1 MAAGLSNIRTAVG
14 LYRVST
20 RQQEQRGQS
29 LFNQERSVRAWAKAN
44 DVKLLD
50 EVRTA
55 KSAKN
60 PIRLVGG
67 SLQLDPR
74 AAYTRLIK
82 ELPSMPAAQRPDA
95 IVIDWIDRWSRNLLE
110 YVAIVKALQQL
121 GVRMLAIG
129 DGRDLT
135 DPAYAMELQIRAAIA
150 EEQLRITSGK
160 VKEARRSRRER
171 KLWQGGSPPDGYRTH
186 VRDCAGPLTVERTG
200 AEGSTAYR
208 QRACSCRPDVLH
220 IDPKRE
226 ATLRYLWRLLE
237 TSPMSW
243 NGIAE
248 QMTEGGHR
256 RPDGKP
262 FRWNDVYRIGEN
274 PHYCGILA
282 TNRSIRDAYDGTVMR
297 RRPLPEQGLVVSP
310 EAIPQPYIEEAAFWS
325 IWKRR
330 FNKQTRHL
338 TRAKNGASSE
348 LTGLVACPDCGSTMR
363 TTYSLSSKICGN
375 GKPRNTPRKKY
386 VYLRCPR
393 SSVVISVRES
403 NCRNR
408 QKVRADI
415 LSRRLIDD
423 LARLVELSDDAV
435 IKAMRLERRASV
447 DLVALAEEKRTLVR
461 TAKMSNEARHVLT
474 KQLVAGVLTDAEFQA
489 EMFRFRAEA
498 NECETRILTIDE
510 SMSRTCVRPDFDRA
524 RKTIAWLSDKW
535 TILTV
540 CERAEALRLFV
551 GRVTYAIAGTPS
563 PIRVNFLTAGPAF
576 ADIKNSP
583 KNYQSQEDFAECGS
597 VANLD
602 RGSQKYIATL

>member
-1 MAAGLSNIRTAVG
+1 MTAGLSTIRTAVG

-186 VRDCAGPLTVERTG
+186 MRDCAGPLTVERTG
-200 AEGSTAYR
+200 AEGSMAYK

-226 ATLRYLWRLLE
+226 ETLRCLWTLLE
-237 TSPMSW
+237 SSPMSW

-248 QMTEGGHR
+248 QLTERGYR
-256 RPDGKP
+256 RPDSKP

-282 TNRSIRDAYDGTVMR
+282 TNRSIRDVYDGTIMR

-310 EAIPQPYIEEAAFWS
+310 EAIPQPYIEEVAFWS
-325 IWKRR
+325 IWKKR

-348 LTGLVACPDCGSTMR
+348 LTGLVACPECGSTMT

-375 GKPRNTPRKKY
+375 GKPRKSPRKRY
-386 VYLRCPR
+386 VYLCCPK
-393 SSVVISVRES
+393 SKTVACDSDSQCKNS
-403 NCRNR
+403 
-408 QKVRADI
+408 QKVRADV
-415 LSRRLIDD
+415 LSRHLIDE
-423 LARLVELSDDAV
+423 LSKLIVLSDDAL
-435 IKAMRLERRASV
+435 IEAMRIERRASV
-447 DLVALAEEKRTLVR
+447 DVIALAEEKRSLER
-461 TAKMSNEARHVLT
+461 SAKLASDARHTLT
-474 KQLVAGVLTDAEFQA
+474 RQLVAGVLTDTEFQA
-489 EMFRFRAEA
+489 EMFRFRADVA
-498 NECETRILTIDE
+498 QCETRLSAIDE
-510 SMSRTCVRPDFDRA
+510 STSRASHRPDLRRA
-524 RKTIAWLSDKW
+524 RKTIEWLSEKW
-535 TILTV
+535 TVLTV
-540 CERAEALRLFV
+540 CERTEALRLLV
-551 GRVTYAIAGTPS
+551 HRVTYETCAVGQPMR
-563 PIRVNFLTAGPAF
+563 IRILSSGSAF
-576 ADIKNSP
+576 ADS
-583 KNYQSQEDFAECGS
+583 AGS
-597 VANLD
+597 FSAPSRVLVETA
-602 RGSQKYIATL
+602 

>member
-1 MAAGLSNIRTAVG
+1 MTAGLSNIRTAVG

-29 LFNQERSVRAWAKAN
+29 LFNQERSVRAWAQTN
-44 DVKLLD
+44 GVTLLD

-82 ELPSMPAAQRPDA
+82 QLPSMPAAQRPDA

-110 YVAIVKALQQL
+110 YVAIVKAMQQL

-186 VRDCAGPLTVERTG
+186 VRECAGPSIVERSG
-200 AEGSTAYR
+200 AEGNVSYK
-208 QRACSCRPDVLH
+208 QRACNCRPDVLH

-226 ATLRYLWRLLE
+226 APIRFLWELLG
-237 TSPMSW
+237 TSPKSW
-243 NGIAE
+243 QGIAE
-248 QMTEGGHR
+248 QMNDRGHR

-274 PHYCGILA
+274 PHYCGTLA
-282 TNRSIRDAYDGTVMR
+282 TNRSIRDAYDGTIMR
-297 RRPLPEQGLVVSP
+297 RRPLPEQELVVSL
-310 EAIPQPYIEEAAFWS
+310 EAIPQPYIEEASFWS
-325 IWKRR
+325 IWERR

-348 LTGLVACPDCGSTMR
+348 LTGLVVCPSCGSTMT

-375 GKPRNTPRKKY
+375 GKPRKSPRKRY
-386 VYLRCPR
+386 VYLSCPKSQAVAR
-393 SSVVISVRES
+393 ASES
-403 NCRNR
+403 PCKHS
-408 QKVRADI
+408 QKIRADV
-415 LSRRLIDD
+415 LSRQLID
-423 LARLVELSDDAV
+423 ELSKLVVLSEDAL
-435 IKAMRLERRASV
+435 IEAMRIERRASV
-447 DLVALAEEKRTLVR
+447 DVIALAEEKRTLAR
-461 TAKMSNEARHVLT
+461 SAKLASDARHALT
-474 KQLVAGVLTDAEFQA
+474 RQLVAGVLTDAEFQA
-489 EMFRFRAEA
+489 EMFRFRADA
-498 NECETRILTIDE
+498 AQCETRISAIDE
-510 SMSRTCVRPDFDRA
+510 STSRASHRPDLRRA
-524 RKTIAWLSDKW
+524 RKTIEWLSERWDV
-535 TILTV
+535 LTV
-540 CERAEALRLFV
+540 CERAEALRLLV
-551 GRVTYAIAGTPS
+551 QRVTYETCADAHPTR
-563 PIRVNFLTAGPAF
+563 IRILSSGSAF
-576 ADIKNSP
+576 ADS
-583 KNYQSQEDFAECGS
+583 AGS
-597 VANLD
+597 FSAPSRVLVETA
-602 RGSQKYIATL
+602 